1 MRSTEENLLLWEQ
14 RINERILKRMTI
26 EDWCN
31 KNGISKHKYHYWNH
45 RIRKSQKSGE
55 EDTFAE
61 ITPILSN
68 ADDTMANSAE
78 AADFQIFFK
87 NIQVTVP
94 TNFNPTSLTGLMKV
108 LQEL

>member
-1 MRSTEENLLLWEQ
+1 MRSTAEDLLLWEK
-14 RINERILKRMTI
+14 RINERTLSRMTI
-26 EDWCN
+26 EDWCK

-45 RIRKSQKSGE
+45 RIREKQKSNK
-55 EDTFAE
+55 EDMFAE

-68 ADDTMANSAE
+68 ADDTISSSAK

-87 NIQVTVP
+87 NIQITVP
-94 TNFNPTSLTGLMKV
+94 TNFNPVSLTGLMKV

>member
-1 MRSTEENLLLWEQ
+1 MRSTAENLLFWEQ
-14 RINERILKRMTI
+14 QINERILSRMTI
-26 EDWCN
+26 EDWCK
-31 KNGISKHKYHYWNH
+31 KNGISKHKYYYWNH
-45 RIRKSQKSGE
+45 RIREKQKSDKE
-55 EDTFAE
+55 EIFTE

-68 ADDTMANSAE
+68 AGDGISNSVKS
-78 AADFQIFFK
+78 ADFQIFFK